1 MLEDIGKIKQVDQ
14 TIVKAR
20 SLTAFLYAHTRVL
33 ALMRTYLGKDL
44 VHSGVTRF
52 ATAYLNLK
60 SLLDSKKDLGKLFR
74 FDELNEMGYL
84 KKDKGKNASKMV
96 RSETFWKGVDDAINF
111 FEPLANVLRRM
122 DSDVLA
128 MDFLYGCLL
137 DAKKDIAKR
146 FDNDEQRFK
155 AVFDIIDK
163 RWDNKL
169 KTHLHLAGYYL
180 NPYYYYPNKL
190 EIELDG
196 SFREGLITCV
206 TKMIEDVK
214 IQDQIMDELNMYL
227 DGIGSFGK
235 DIAVRQRRNE
245 NLDPGELI
253 IYLIMLMHHLTFTV
267 NY

>member
-1 MLEDIGKIKQVDQ
+1 M
-14 TIVKAR
+14 KA
-20 SLTAFLYAHTRVL
+20 
-33 ALMRTYLGKDL
+33 
-44 VHSGVTRF
+44 
-52 ATAYLNLK
+52 
-60 SLLDSKKDLGKLFR
+60 
-74 FDELNEMGYL
+74 
-84 KKDKGKNASKMV
+84 
-96 RSETFWKGVDDAINF
+96 
-111 FEPLANVLRRM
+111 P
-122 DSDVLA
+122 
-128 MDFLYGCLL
+128 
-137 DAKKDIAKR
+137 
-146 FDNDEQRFK
+146 
-155 AVFDIIDK
+155 
-163 RWDNKL
+163 
-169 KTHLHLAGYYL
+169 LHLAGYYL